1 MTHDTYGTRDS
12 KGDDISPSELR
23 RLLNELFLSQR
34 LAVLATHC
42 DGQPYS
48 NLVAF
53 AATDDLNVLLFATT
67 RATRKYRNIASD
79 PRISMLMDNR
89 SNRESDFHDAMAVT
103 ATGRAEEL
111 QDAERESYSEIFL
124 RKHPH
129 MTEFVSSPT
138 CALLRMQVDCY
149 YVVRYFQ
156 TVVELRPRP

>member
-1 MTHDTYGTRDS
+1 MIQDTYGTRDS
-12 KGDDISPSELR
+12 TGDEISSSELR
-23 RLLNELFLSQR
+23 ELLNGLFASQK
-34 LAVLATHC
+34 LAVLATHQ

-67 RATRKYRNIASD
+67 RATRKYRNLAAD
-79 PRISMLMDNR
+79 PRVSMLMDNR
-89 SNRESDFHDAMAVT
+89 SNRESDFHDAVAVT

-111 QDAERESYSEIFL
+111 QDAERRGYSDLFL

-129 MTEFVSSPT
+129 MKEFVLSPT
-138 CALLRMQVDCY
+138 CALVRMQVDCY

-156 TVVELRPRP
+156 TVVELRPTP